1 MFFKEYFLEEN
12 VDFVAFT
19 SSCCKSF
26 FFFWLLNQFF
36 FFFVRVGK
44 SVKLGVG
51 LSVVIGALIFLTIK
65 TSQKG
70 PVQTSEE
77 PFKTIL

>member
-12 VDFVAFT
+12 VDFLAFT
-19 SSCCKSF
+19 SSCCKF
-26 FFFWLLNQFF
+26 FFFLVGKSV